1 MYLNRLFSVFCILFA
16 LLSMA
21 NAQEINA
28 VKQRF
33 RSYQDKHRELQNMME
48 AKELI
53 VELNTLNQLIGFA
66 DLAQQNEEDD
76 RFIRLVNQ
84 IEVQIRFIDVSLD
97 NVKAQELLK
106 QKTKEAE
113 GLEKKAK
120 QTREEVAQLEES
132 LSINTVPKQPIRLKQ
147 SNTNPTEN
155 QVQE

>member
-53 VELNTLNQLIGFA
+53 VEKGGYL
-66 DLAQQNEEDD
+66 
-76 RFIRLVNQ
+76 
-84 IEVQIRFIDVSLD
+84 
-97 NVKAQELLK
+97 
-106 QKTKEAE
+106 
-113 GLEKKAK
+113 
-120 QTREEVAQLEES
+120 
-132 LSINTVPKQPIRLKQ
+132 
-147 SNTNPTEN
+147 
-155 QVQE
+155 

>member
-120 QTREEVAQLEES
+120 QTREEVAQL
-132 LSINTVPKQPIRLKQ
+132 
-147 SNTNPTEN
+147 
-155 QVQE
+155 